1 MKKYL
6 LLIVII
12 LSLTGTWGQPT
23 PIVFNGDSLLPYAGQ
38 EVRFDQTLYVVGRV
52 IYTNSKYLHLS
63 YQRLQQPE
71 EVAVEGS
78 AAFDSI
84 TESHSH
90 AVITARCDDI
100 DVNAVR
106 LGATIDNLVAKVR
119 NTGPRNI
126 LIEGNRVFNNNVRPT
141 HRPDVGD
148 ARLIVC
154 NSNLQYF
161 CPEWSGTFGAG
172 NDEEFALERLKTV
185 KGLININADIYAL
198 EELQQG
204 KTSLDTLVAGMNAAT
219 TPGRYAYVEDYDT
232 ITCKYIKV
240 GFIYRTDK
248 VRPVL
253 HLGHPYAPSSNN
265 YYTQTGN
272 FRRMEIQCFEEI
284 ATGER
289 FVVALNHFKS
299 KSGGD
304 STNNYYNSNRVEEAR
319 RLLQFIDNEQNNN
332 YYNDPDILILGDL
345 NCGSMEEPVR
355 ILTDSV
361 GYENLLQH
369 YASREYSY
377 CFSDKVGYL
386 DYAIA
391 SPTMAEQVTG
401 AMPYHINADE
411 SHMLHY
417 DYGTDTTMY
426 RYSDHD
432 PLIIGLTLSQQNAD
446 NSRSLHIEESFAN
459 HFGCFEAVNVAGD
472 RYWYGYANYEC
483 AALTGD
489 GCANTDWLI
498 GPTLDLTY
506 QTHATFSFDQAFGYG
521 IPSTWGYYCKLLI
534 SSDYNDNLSTAT
546 WTQLPVPEM
555 PESSWQWK
563 RNEVTIPASYLG
575 RPAVTLAFK
584 YEIFTT
590 DGNPTW
596 EIKNVVIDAS
606 CDGIMPGISNAEP
619 METGARI
626 WSAGG
631 YLRVESEKPAA
642 IEVYD
647 MMGRRIFRRESA
659 TSARVA
665 VPATGIYVVRCG
677 DETRKVR
684 GGFD

>member
-12 LSLTGTWGQPT
+12 LSLTGTWSQPT

-52 IYTNSKYLHLS
+52 IYTNSSYLHLS
-63 YQRLQQPE
+63 YQRLHQPE

-106 LGATIDNLVAKVR
+106 LGATIDNLVATVR

-126 LIEGNRVFNNNVRPT
+126 LIEGNRVFDNNVRPT

-161 CPEWSGTFGAG
+161 CPEWNGTYGAG
-172 NDEEFALERLKTV
+172 SDEEFALERLKTV
-185 KGLININADIYAL
+185 KGLVNINADIYAL

-204 KTSLDTLVAGMNAAT
+204 ETSLDTLVAGMNAAT
-219 TPGRYAYVEDYDT
+219 VPGRYAHVEDYDPT
-232 ITCKYIKV
+232 TCKYIKV

-272 FRRMEIQCFEEI
+272 FRRMEVQCFEEI

-289 FVVALNHFKS
+289 LVIALNHFKS

-304 STNNYYNSNRVEEAR
+304 STNNFYNSNRVEEAR
-319 RLLQFIDNEQNNN
+319 QLLQFIDNEQNNN

-355 ILTDSV
+355 VLTDSA
-361 GYENLLQH
+361 GYENLLRH
-369 YASREYSY
+369 YAPQEYSY
-377 CFSDKVGYL
+377 CFSDEVEYL
-386 DYAIA
+386 DHAIA

-401 AMPYHINADE
+401 VMPYHINADE
-411 SHMLHY
+411 SYMLHY

-432 PLIIGLTLSQQNAD
+432 PLIIGLTLSSQGAD
-446 NSRSLHIEESFAN
+446 SCRDLHIEESFADN
-459 HFGCFEAVNVAGD
+459 FGCFEAVNVAGD

-483 AALTGD
+483 AALTGN

-498 GPTLDLTY
+498 GPTLDLTH
-506 QTHATFSFDQAFGYG
+506 QTDATFSFDQTFGYG

-534 SSDYNDNLSTAT
+534 SNDYNGDLSTAT

-563 RNEVTIPASYLG
+563 HNEVSIPASYWG
-575 RPAVTLAFK
+575 RPTVTLAFK

-590 DGNPTW
+590 SDNPTW
-596 EIKNVVIDAS
+596 EIKNVVIDAT
-606 CDGIMPGISNAEP
+606 CDGIMPGISSDEASLSG
-619 METGARI
+619 TRI

-631 YLRVESEKPAA
+631 HIRVESEKPAA

-684 GGFD
+684 GGFN